1 MELFKRPTLE
11 VNSHKMIKFSF
22 VTFEYIFTKSKF
34 KYSQFS
40 VFEIKSSL
48 KNKKYLIINSS
59 KANF

>member
-48 KNKKYLIINSS
+48 IKYLIINSS